1 MFAFLFDIS
10 VIYDAG
16 VVGLRMVMPL
26 FAIIIVYQCY
36 AAMRRRRRPEKPL
49 VSLYNPRSGGMIPV
63 VFWENSIGR
72 SKSSDIVINDLSVSR
87 NHCVL
92 LRRSAG
98 WFVSDVGSVTGTYV
112 NGVPIHGRA
121 QVLIDDI
128 ITIGSTEYRLKRG
141 DDFNSPLRSSRFFSK
156 VSDKPAIQAWKL
168 MFMITLFHL
177 FMAVEAMFWN
187 DGTNVYSPLV
197 LFGAMAVVEWGF
209 FSVSY
214 FALRR
219 VNFEL
224 EALGLFL
231 TGIGVMML
239 IRQVERSAYVQLI
252 AMGIG
257 IALYCV
263 IVKFIEDP
271 DRVQKIRIPMMIIS
285 CVMLASTI
293 VLGKATNGAANW
305 VYIGSISFQPSEFVK
320 TIFIFVGAS
329 PLDKLQTKRNL
340 IEFTIYSAVCV
351 ALLALMSDFGTAL
364 IFFVT
369 FLLVVFM
376 RSGDIKTVLIPIGA
390 VIAAFFSMRFL
401 AEKISF
407 IGDRFNYVLNRFKAY
422 RHVWDYA
429 DVSAGYQQVRVLT
442 YIASGGLFGVGIG
455 NGYFKQYFASE
466 SDLVFALVA
475 EEMGVIVAIVLAL
488 SVALLMLYARAITT
502 RARSTFYSI
511 SACCAAGLLVV
522 QLSLNVFGATDIL
535 PLTGVTFPFISAGG
549 SSVISCWGLLAFIKA
564 ADERTYS
571 IKR

>member
-1 MFAFLFDIS
+1 MFDIS

-112 NGVPIHGRA
+112 NGVPIQGRA

-128 ITIGSTEYRLKRG
+128 ITIGSTEYQLKRG

-187 DGTNVYSPLV
+187 DGTNVYSPLI
-197 LFGAMAVVEWGF
+197 LFGVMAVVEWGF

-407 IGDRFNYVLNRFKAY
+407 IGDRFNYVFNRFKAY

>member
-1 MFAFLFDIS
+1 MFDIS

-112 NGVPIHGRA
+112 NGVPIQGRA

-128 ITIGSTEYRLKRG
+128 ITIGSTEYQLKRG
-141 DDFNSPLRSSRFFSK
+141 DDFNSPLRSSKFFSK

-187 DGTNVYSPLV
+187 DGTNVYSPLI
-197 LFGAMAVVEWGF
+197 LFGVMAVVEWGF

-285 CVMLASTI
+285 CAMLASTI

>member
-1 MFAFLFDIS
+1 M
-10 VIYDAG
+10 IYDAG

-187 DGTNVYSPLV
+187 DGTNVYSPLI
-197 LFGAMAVVEWGF
+197 LFGVMAVVEWGF

-285 CVMLASTI
+285 CAMLASTI

>member
-1 MFAFLFDIS
+1 MFDIS

-187 DGTNVYSPLV
+187 DGTNVYSPLI
-197 LFGAMAVVEWGF
+197 LFGVMAVVEWGF

-271 DRVQKIRIPMMIIS
+271 DRVQKIRLPMMIIS

>member
-1 MFAFLFDIS
+1 M
-10 VIYDAG
+10 
-16 VVGLRMVMPL
+16 
-26 FAIIIVYQCY
+26 
-36 AAMRRRRRPEKPL
+36 
-49 VSLYNPRSGGMIPV
+49 
-63 VFWENSIGR
+63 
-72 SKSSDIVINDLSVSR
+72 
-87 NHCVL
+87 
-92 LRRSAG
+92 
-98 WFVSDVGSVTGTYV
+98 
-112 NGVPIHGRA
+112 
-121 QVLIDDI
+121 LIDDI

-187 DGTNVYSPLV
+187 DGTNVYSPLI
-197 LFGAMAVVEWGF
+197 LFGVMAVVEWGF

-252 AMGIG
+252 AMGVG

-285 CVMLASTI
+285 CAMLASTI

>member
-1 MFAFLFDIS
+1 MFDIS

-141 DDFNSPLRSSRFFSK
+141 DDFNSPLRSSKFFSK

-187 DGTNVYSPLV
+187 DGTNVYSPLI
-197 LFGAMAVVEWGF
+197 LFGVMAVVEWGF

-252 AMGIG
+252 AMGVG

-271 DRVQKIRIPMMIIS
+271 DRVQKIRLPMMIIS
-285 CVMLASTI
+285 CLMLASTI

-351 ALLALMSDFGTAL
+351 GLLALMSDFGTAL

>member
-1 MFAFLFDIS
+1 MFDIS

-187 DGTNVYSPLV
+187 DGTNVYSPLI
-197 LFGAMAVVEWGF
+197 LFGVMAVVEWGF

-252 AMGIG
+252 AMGVG

-285 CVMLASTI
+285 CAMLASTI